1 MARREE
7 EEEEEGEEEVTTRR
21 IFMQRP
27 STLPLCLQ
35 HSTCTTKDF
44 RPHIIDPTI
53 SEDCISMSPM
63 SSLAQYMYTTKNA
76 YLLAISW
83 ELKELCW
90 CQNNQIF
97 NAVIDCQKNTE
108 KMRTNLGKA
117 VISKQPFLGCQFKIL
132 QKIFSFL
139 LRWVQFFVALGR
151 VKKRGRHHFQTSS
164 GTYGQKQP

>member
-1 MARREE
+1 MDLLVPLPLSMGLSTDQCRLPTQGSIAKQGGEEAIARRG

-21 IFMQRP
+21 ISMQRP

-44 RPHIIDPTI
+44 LPNIIDPTI
-53 SEDCISMSPM
+53 SRDCISMSPM

-108 KMRTNLGKA
+108 KNCA
-117 VISKQPFLGCQFKIL
+117 QI
-132 QKIFSFL
+132 
-139 LRWVQFFVALGR
+139 WE
-151 VKKRGRHHFQTSS
+151 KR
-164 GTYGQKQP
+164 